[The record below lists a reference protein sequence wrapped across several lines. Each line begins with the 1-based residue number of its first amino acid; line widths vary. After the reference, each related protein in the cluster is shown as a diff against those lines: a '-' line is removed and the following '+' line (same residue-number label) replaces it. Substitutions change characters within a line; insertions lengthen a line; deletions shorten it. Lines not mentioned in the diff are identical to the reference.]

1 MNIYNYFCSNFY
13 SSRNC
18 SENTVDICGIEKI
31 DFEIDTKISDL
42 FSIISIKASFLYI
55 LYKFF
60 IKIEEHLISHFTKIY
75 NAAM

>member
-18 SENTVDICGIEKI
+18 SENIVDICGIEKT

-55 LYKFF
+55 L
-60 IKIEEHLISHFTKIY
+60 
-75 NAAM
+75 